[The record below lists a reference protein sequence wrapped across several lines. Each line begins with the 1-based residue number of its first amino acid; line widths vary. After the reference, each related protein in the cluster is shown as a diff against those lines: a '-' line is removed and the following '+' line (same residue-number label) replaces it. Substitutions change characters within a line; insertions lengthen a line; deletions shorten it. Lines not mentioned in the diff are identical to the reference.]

1 MNPRDE
7 LKKLLREKSLVIG
20 EIVLSS
26 GQKSNYYLDCKL
38 TTLDPRGAYLTGEVF
53 LETLKQ
59 NGIQA
64 DAIGGLSM
72 GADPIVS
79 GVAVVRHIKG
89 TPLPGFLIRKEA
101 KKHGRMKRIEG
112 IGKNVKRVVILDEVC
127 TTGKSTQEAI
137 DAAVDEG
144 YTVVAVLSLVDREEG
159 GSAQLRAKYKY
170 FSIFTASELLAGGN
184 DLPSCAAGPTFPP
197 APPATAFHKL
207 ASPGR
212 AA

>member
-1 MNPRDE
+1 MNPREE

-53 LETLKQ
+53 LETLKH
-59 NGIQA
+59 NAIQA

-79 GVAVVRHIKG
+79 AVAVVSHVKG
-89 TPLPGFLIRKEA
+89 IPLPGFLIRKEA

-112 IGKNVKRVVILDEVC
+112 LAKNVKRVVIIDEVC
-127 TTGKSTQEAI
+127 TTGKATQEAI

-144 YTVVAVLSLVDREEG
+144 YTVVAVGSLADRG
-159 GSAQLRAKYKY
+159 GRGSALLKAK
-170 FSIFTASELLAGGN
+170 
-184 DLPSCAAGPTFPP
+184 
-197 APPATAFHKL
+197 
-207 ASPGR
+207 
-212 AA
+212 

>member
-1 MNPRDE
+1 MSARSE
-7 LKKLLREKSLVIG
+7 LKELLREKSLVIG

-53 LETLKQ
+53 LETL
-59 NGIQA
+59 NAHGITA

-79 GVAVVRHIKG
+79 AVAVVSHVKG
-89 TPLPGFLIRKEA
+89 APLPGFLIRKEA
-101 KKHGRMKRIEG
+101 KKHGRMRRIEG
-112 IGKNVKRVVILDEVC
+112 MGKSVKRVVIIDEVC

-137 DAAVDEG
+137 DAAVEEG

-159 GSAQLRAKYKY
+159 GSAQLRAKYNY
-170 FSIFTASELLAGGN
+170 VSIFTASELLAGEH
-184 DLPSCAAGPTFPP
+184 DRPSDAAGKLSHP
-197 APPATAFHKL
+197 ARPETALHK
-207 ASPGR
+207 
-212 AA
+212 

>member
-1 MNPRDE
+1 MSARDE

-53 LETLKQ
+53 LESLQ
-59 NGIQA
+59 AQGIAA

-79 GVAVVRHIKG
+79 AVAVVSHMKG
-89 TPLPGFLIRKEA
+89 KPLPGFLIRKEA

-112 IGKNVKRVVILDEVC
+112 MTKNVKRVVIIDEVC
-127 TTGKSTQEAI
+127 TTGKATQEAI
-137 DAAVDEG
+137 DAVEEEG
-144 YTVVAVLSLVDREEG
+144 YTVVAVASLVDREEG
-159 GSAQLRAKYKY
+159 GSAELRAKYKY
-170 FSIFTASELLAGGN
+170 FSIFTASELLAGEH
-184 DLPSCAAGPTFPP
+184 DRPTDAAGKLSQP
-197 APPATAFHKL
+197 ARPETALHK
-207 ASPGR
+207 
-212 AA
+212 

>member
-26 GQKSNYYLDCKL
+26 GQKSKYYLDCKL

-53 LETLKQ
+53 LETLKH

-79 GVAVVRHIKG
+79 AVAGVRDVARK
-89 TPLPGFLIRKEA
+89 PLPGFL
-101 KKHGRMKRIEG
+101 
-112 IGKNVKRVVILDEVC
+112 VC
-127 TTGKSTQEAI
+127 K
-137 DAAVDEG
+137 
-144 YTVVAVLSLVDREEG
+144 
-159 GSAQLRAKYKY
+159 
-170 FSIFTASELLAGGN
+170 
-184 DLPSCAAGPTFPP
+184 
-197 APPATAFHKL
+197 
-207 ASPGR
+207 
-212 AA
+212 